1 MRRDTVF
8 RLAVH
13 LKGTD
18 LNFKRLAGRPD
29 QRCMQRLIA
38 VWLGH
43 CNVILKAPRN
53 RLVHLVDD
61 AKRRI
66 TVLYRIHD
74 DANRKK
80 IVNLI
85 QRLVVIHHL
94 LVNAEEVLHTP
105 VNSRIDPGLLH
116 GFCHVGCDLF
126 DVLLAL
132 HLALIDLL
140 HKILIH
146 LRLQISKREVIQLY
160 LDLADAKARS
170 NRRINI
176 KRLLRNALLLLRRLI
191 LERPHVM
198 KAIGKLNQN
207 DADIL
212 NHRKEH
218 LAEVLRLHFL
228 LRLRLIRIVPGK
240 LDLLQLGHAVH
251 KVGNVGSELLLNLIL
266 GINGILDHVM
276 QKSCRDGLLIHF
288 QVSQNNGN
296 IQRMNDV
303 RLSALALLALMRLSR
318 KLVRLF
324 NHGNIIT
331 RVIFAH
337 TNQKVLIQFLRA
349 QKFIDL
355 LNGAI
360 VEAFRLI
367 ASYNR
372 LLCRHLRSIP
382 DTFSFAENTS
392 GIFLCSNRIIH
403 SDSAAPVPKTPHN

>member
-1 MRRDTVF
+1 
-8 RLAVH
+8 
-13 LKGTD
+13 
-18 LNFKRLAGRPD
+18 
-29 QRCMQRLIA
+29 
-38 VWLGH
+38 
-43 CNVILKAPRN
+43 
-53 RLVHLVDD
+53 
-61 AKRRI
+61 
-66 TVLYRIHD
+66 
-74 DANRKK
+74 
-80 IVNLI
+80 
-85 QRLVVIHHL
+85 
-94 LVNAEEVLHTP
+94 
-105 VNSRIDPGLLH
+105 
-116 GFCHVGCDLF
+116 
-126 DVLLAL
+126 
-132 HLALIDLL
+132 
-140 HKILIH
+140 
-146 LRLQISKREVIQLY
+146 
-160 LDLADAKARS
+160 
-170 NRRINI
+170 
-176 KRLLRNALLLLRRLI
+176 
-191 LERPHVM
+191 M

-218 LAEVLRLHFL
+218 LAKVLRLHFL

-266 GINGILDHVM
+266 GVNGILDHVM

-288 QVSQNNGN
+288 QVSQNNGY

-303 RLSALALLALMRLSR
+303 GLSALTLLAFMCLSC
-318 KLVRLF
+318 KLVRLL

-331 RVIFAH
+331 RMIFAY

-382 DTFSFAENTS
+382 DTLSFAENTS
-392 GIFLCSNRIIH
+392 GIFLCFNRIIH